1 MRKLFYII
9 ILFVFC
15 SVISCTTTKKVTEKV
30 VLTDTVYVKSE
41 RVDTIVKFASAKDS
55 VYEKEKDSTDTKMQ
69 GDTLVITKYKYI
81 YKYVQSKNAVKD
93 KSVSTEK
100 NDSTKARV
108 VYIDREKTKMKPYV
122 PKWVVLAFLFS
133 LLGAYVLGRIKN

>member
-1 MRKLFYII
+1 MRKFFYFI
-9 ILFVFC
+9 ILFSIV
-15 SVISCTTTKKVTEKV
+15 SCTTTKRVTEKV

-41 RVDTIVKFASAKDS
+41 RVDTLIKIIEAKDS
-55 VYEKEKDSTDTKMQ
+55 VFEKEKDSISTEMQ

-81 YKYVQSKNAVKD
+81 YKYVQSNSAVKD

-100 NDSTKARV
+100 NDSVRTKI
-108 VYIDREKTKMKPYV
+108 VYVDKEKVKMKPYV
-122 PKWVVLAFLFS
+122 PKWVVVAFIFS